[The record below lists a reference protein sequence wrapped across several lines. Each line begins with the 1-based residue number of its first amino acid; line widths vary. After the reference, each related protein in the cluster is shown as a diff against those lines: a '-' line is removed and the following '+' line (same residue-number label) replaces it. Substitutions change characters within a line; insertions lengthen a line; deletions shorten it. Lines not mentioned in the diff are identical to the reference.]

1 MGWRNLCQEI
11 LNSSSSF
18 MRMSELNGAG
28 NYRRDE
34 AGGSTEDRYRRK
46 AGVMSAGNNSR
57 LAPSL
62 IASCLIHAIVVVLA
76 STVFMNGNRVQRN
89 SISVRLVE
97 LPSVNQEPAR
107 PEDEEK
113 INSVKKPPVP
123 PKPQVKEVQSAE
135 SMATKTPLKEP
146 EAPWLTSPPTE
157 EAVKSPEFQ
166 TTLPTDHVPPNST
179 AAVEGDASETGAG
192 NLLGQ
197 TDVSAVSGTGTA
209 EAGSGTAA
217 SGLGRGRGSIGLP
230 PSTIPF
236 RTNREAKPLQTVRA
250 SYPPMALRMG
260 VEGDVTLRIEID
272 TEGKVTKADIL
283 KSGGAAFDEEAV
295 KAVKQARFEPA
306 NKDGRNVP
314 AEFMYVYRFRLRK

>member
-1 MGWRNLCQEI
+1 
-11 LNSSSSF
+11 
-18 MRMSELNGAG
+18 MRMSELNGGG

-46 AGVMSAGNNSR
+46 AGVMSAGNNSH

-76 STVFMNGNRVQRN
+76 STVFMNGNRVQQN
-89 SISVRLVE
+89 SISVQLVE

-135 SMATKTPLKEP
+135 SIATKTPLKEP

-166 TTLPTDHVPPNST
+166 ATLPTDHVPPNST
-179 AAVEGDASETGAG
+179 AAVESDSSETGAG
-192 NLLGQ
+192 NLSQ
-197 TDVSAVSGTGTA
+197 PDVGAVSGTGTA
-209 EAGSGTAA
+209 GAGSGPAA
-217 SGLGRGRGSIGLP
+217 SGLGRGRGSTGLP
-230 PSTIPF
+230 PSTNPF

-260 VEGDVTLRIEID
+260 VEGDVTLQIEID
-272 TEGKVTKADIL
+272 TEGKVTKADIV